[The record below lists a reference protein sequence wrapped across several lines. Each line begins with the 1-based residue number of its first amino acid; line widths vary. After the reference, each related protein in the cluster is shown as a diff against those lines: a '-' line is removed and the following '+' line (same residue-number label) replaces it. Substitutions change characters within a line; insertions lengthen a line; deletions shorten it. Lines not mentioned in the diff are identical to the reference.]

1 MKKFNIFVQ
10 KHGLTALEKRQYYDF
25 LELMFLWSR
34 MLYFLSRTA
43 RNTFFFGLFHLNRKD
58 EEF

>member
-34 MLYFLSRTA
+34 ILYFLSRTA
-43 RNTFFFGLFHLNRKD
+43 RNTFFLAYFT
-58 EEF
+58 